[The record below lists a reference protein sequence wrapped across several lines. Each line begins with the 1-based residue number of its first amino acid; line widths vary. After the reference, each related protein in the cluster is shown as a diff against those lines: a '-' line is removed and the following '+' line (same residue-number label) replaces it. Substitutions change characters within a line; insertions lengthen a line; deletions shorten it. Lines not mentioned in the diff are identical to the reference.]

1 MAYFVLAQDEFK
13 QASEKSQG
21 MGRAVGYFKKAALEF
36 ERAKPVVALVPSN
49 YQDNFNTKYA
59 DLVKLRDK
67 AINENK
73 TIYFEKELSVEAI
86 PKPDAQ
92 NFVKME
98 AVMDN
103 LQGKLPIEDKLRHI
117 VPPQV
122 RGMQVELQE
131 KLQGVVSQKYESE

>member
-1 MAYFVLAQDEFK
+1 
-13 QASEKSQG
+13 

-36 ERAKPVVALVPSN
+36 ERAKPVVALAPSN

-86 PKPDAQ
+86 PKPDA
-92 NFVKME
+92 
-98 AVMDN
+98 
-103 LQGKLPIEDKLRHI
+103 
-117 VPPQV
+117 
-122 RGMQVELQE
+122 
-131 KLQGVVSQKYESE
+131 